1 MMLALSCFIL
11 AWLVSSLCLS
21 TMLKKKWLIQ
31 TLDQPNHRSLHV
43 QPVPRTGG
51 IAIML
56 GILAGVL
63 PLFLL
68 KMNDTAGST
77 LLGVVVIGIGLSI
90 VARLDDL
97 YHLSPLTRL
106 VVQVLAAAT
115 ASLLI
120 VGVPITMPQLWVV
133 LVGVMS
139 VVWMTNLYNFMDGAD
154 GLAGGMACI
163 GFACYALAAWLG
175 NAHHLAGFCLAI
187 AGAALAFLRFNF
199 YPAKIFMGDVGSIPL
214 GFFAGAIAWQG
225 VQMHVWSVFFA
236 VLAFLPFIYDATV
249 TLIKRLGQGKKVW
262 LAHRE
267 HFYQKLV
274 LSGVSH
280 DKVAWFAYLCMIV
293 CGLCGVYVLNFSWI
307 VQASALTA
315 MLVLLAA
322 LSVLVQLRYRQVGKP
337 ENQYQ

>member
-1 MMLALSCFIL
+1 MLALSCFIL

-21 TMLKKKWLIQ
+21 TMLKKKWLVQ

-56 GILAGVL
+56 GILAGSFI
-63 PLFLL
+63 LFFL
-68 KMNDTAGST
+68 KANGLEALT
-77 LLGVVVIGIGLSI
+77 LMGLVVIGVGLSI

-106 VVQVLAAAT
+106 VVQLLAAAT

-120 VGVPITMPQLWVV
+120 VGVPVTMSQSWVV
-133 LVGVMS
+133 LAGIIG

-163 GFACYALAAWLG
+163 GFTCYAVGALMG
-175 NAHHLAGFCLAI
+175 NAFYLAGFCLAV

-199 YPAKIFMGDVGSIPL
+199 HPAKIFMGDVGSIPL
-214 GFFAGAIAWQG
+214 GFFAGAIAWHG
-225 VQMHVWSVFFA
+225 VQLHVWSVFFA

-249 TLIKRLGQGKKVW
+249 TLFKRLLQGKKVW

-274 LSGVSH
+274 LSGITH
-280 DKVAWFAYLCMIV
+280 NRLAWFAYGCMMMCSL
-293 CGLCGVYVLNFSWI
+293 CGLYVLDLDWMM
-307 VQASALTA
+307 QASAMIG
-315 MLVLLAA
+315 MLVILIA
-322 LSVLVQLRYRQVGKP
+322 LSVLVQLRYQQVSKP
-337 ENQYQ
+337 ENQFQ